1 MIEKAYAA
9 LQGSYQDLNGV
20 SLRDSIRDLTGLDPD
35 IVIYPSPE
43 SINLKLLQLSD
54 SIIGFIYYTHIEFTF
69 KKQSFVPV
77 PNRMY
82 FVKSID

>member
-54 SIIGFIYYTHIEFTF
+54 SIIGLIYYTHVEFTF
-69 KKQSFVPV
+69 KK
-77 PNRMY
+77 
-82 FVKSID
+82 

>member
-43 SINLKLLQLSD
+43 SINLKLLNLND
-54 SIIGFIYYTHIEFTF
+54 SVVGFIYYTHIEFTF
-69 KKQSFVPV
+69 KK
-77 PNRMY
+77 
-82 FVKSID
+82 